1 MLLGEFAIRYKKD
14 EYEFS
19 WYRALEAYVLDK
31 LFLN

>member
-14 EYEFS
+14 ECKFS
-19 WYRALEAYVLDK
+19 WYRALEAYFLDK